1 MSLLG
6 LVSALVF
13 CASALKAQPV
23 VAPTPDRPSDLLTL
37 ENYTVTNSFEV
48 GYRFS
53 DVGGNRDVYRSAV
66 NYGNGIRLLEGELR
80 MNSKDGQGGL
90 FDEFAF
96 HTSGIGNDPYQSSNL
111 KVEKNRLYR
120 YDMRFRIINYFNQ
133 LPSLWNGE
141 HGLNSERIL
150 QSHDLTLLPGRRFQ
164 VLLGYN
170 RNSHNGPGFSSDA
183 SSNLAGLSSENFL
196 RYEANLRQVNNQY
209 WAGTNFTVAGVAFT
223 FMQSLDDYKEDT
235 VFRDASQLPSSAS
248 NVQPVDGI
256 SRAEPFH
263 GNTPVTSV
271 NVRSQNEGP
280 VGFHGRYV
288 YSSGSRNSAF
298 SQTLMS
304 SSAFQSV
311 TRQTFVLGDADR
323 KQGSGDFTLLLTP
336 SSKLT
341 VTNTTS
347 INNSRIDGSSSF
359 LETTSF
365 TNERVTFEHLG
376 TRHISNSTELNYRPI
391 RRLGFYGSY
400 KHLRR
405 RIRSER
411 AFEFPGGSFG
421 IPLEG
426 QDNEVNSGGGGVRL
440 MPISGMRISFD
451 AEVGRADRP
460 LTPISDRNFHTESA
474 RVQWRKKGLLL
485 SSYFKSKINANPVSL
500 IDYSATSRSWGF
512 SGAWSDPQA
521 RLTFDAGYSKIDLDT
536 SAGIFNF
543 FDLARGASPGR
554 SVYTSNLHSLNFGV
568 RVAAHER
575 LTLYLGYGLTKDTA
589 DGSRSAESP
598 ESLVAAYPNFQFE
611 PGETPTFRNTFPLT
625 YHTPQGRVSV
635 TLRAGLE
642 WNAGWQY
649 YSYSERFTGVQNY
662 RAHVGY
668 TSLRLNFR

>member
-1 MSLLG
+1 MRLLS

-13 CASALKAQPV
+13 GSGALSAQPV
-23 VAPTPDRPSDLLTL
+23 IAPTPDRPSDLLTL
-37 ENYTVTNSFEV
+37 ENYSVTNSFEV

-53 DVGGNRDVYRSAV
+53 DVGGNRDVYRSSV
-66 NYGNGIRLLEGELR
+66 NYGNGMRLLEGELR
-80 MNSKDGQGGL
+80 LNSKDGHGSL

-111 KVEKNRLYR
+111 KIEKNGLYR
-120 YDMRFRIINYFNQ
+120 YGMRFRIINYFNQ
-133 LPSLWNGE
+133 LPSLWSGE

-164 VLLGYN
+164 VFLGYD
-170 RNSHNGPGFSSDA
+170 RNNHNGPGFSSDA
-183 SSNLAGLSSENFL
+183 SSNLADLSTDNFL
-196 RYEANLRQVNNQY
+196 RYETNLRQVNNQY
-209 WAGTNFTVAGVAFT
+209 RVGTNFTVAGVAFT
-223 FMQSLDDYKEDT
+223 FMQSLDNYKEDT
-235 VFRDASQLPSSAS
+235 EFSDASQLAS
-248 NVQPVDGI
+248 LAPNVQAVDAI

-263 GNTPVTSV
+263 GNTPVTSI
-271 NVRSQNEGP
+271 NVRSQNEGLL
-280 VGFHGRYV
+280 GFYGRYV
-288 YSSGSRNSAF
+288 YSSGSRNSKF

-323 KQGSGDFTLLLTP
+323 SQGTGDFTLLLTP
-336 SSKLT
+336 SSKFTL
-341 VTNTTS
+341 TNTTS
-347 INNSRIDGSSSF
+347 INNARIDGSSSF
-359 LETTSF
+359 LETTLF

-376 TRHISNSTELNYRPI
+376 TRHISNSTEVNYRPI
-391 RRLGFYGSY
+391 RRVGFYGSY

-405 RIRSER
+405 RIRSES
-411 AFEFPGGSFG
+411 AFDFPGGSFG

-440 MPISGMRISFD
+440 TPIAGMRISFD

-460 LTPISDRNFHTESA
+460 LTPISDRNFHNESA
-474 RVQWRKKGLLL
+474 RVQWRKNGLLL

-500 IDYSATSRSWGF
+500 IDYSSTSRSWGF
-512 SGAWSDPQA
+512 SGAWSDSDA
-521 RLTFDAGYSKIDLDT
+521 RLTLDAGYSKIDLDT

-543 FDLARGASPGR
+543 FDPARDALPGR
-554 SVYTSNLHSLNFGV
+554 SVYTSNLHTLNFGV
-568 RVAAHER
+568 RVAAHEK
-575 LTLYLGYGLTKDTA
+575 LTLYLGYALTKDTA
-589 DGSRSAESP
+589 DGSRSAQSP
-598 ESLVAAYPNFQFE
+598 DSFIAAYPNVQFE

-635 TLRAGLE
+635 RLRDGLE

-649 YSYSERFTGVQNY
+649 YSYSERFTGLQNY

-668 TSLRLNFR
+668 TSLRLSFR